1 MTTPQLIEI
10 LDKQYGIEVSRNT
23 LANDFKML
31 EQVGVK
37 FEVVHSQQNQYY
49 YDGRVFDLAELKIMI
64 DAISSSKFI
73 TEKKSRD
80 LIEKVLSLT
89 TEHNATS
96 LRRHVHAEG
105 RVKSENERGYYI
117 VDTIND
123 AIDGGYK
130 IKFQYADYNTKKR
143 KVVRHDGEYYVVSPY
158 ALVWDGD
165 YYYMIGYCNN
175 REHMRHFRL
184 DRIYRIPTV
193 LVDEEAVPAPK
204 NFQLAKYLQRVFRM
218 YGGEET
224 VEVEL
229 LCADFIMNAIID
241 HFGTSVRS
249 REIDD
254 NHFVA
259 TVEVSPSPNFYRWVF
274 GWNGAMKIISPK

>member
-259 TVEVSPSPNFYRWVF
+259 AVEVSPSPNFYRWVF